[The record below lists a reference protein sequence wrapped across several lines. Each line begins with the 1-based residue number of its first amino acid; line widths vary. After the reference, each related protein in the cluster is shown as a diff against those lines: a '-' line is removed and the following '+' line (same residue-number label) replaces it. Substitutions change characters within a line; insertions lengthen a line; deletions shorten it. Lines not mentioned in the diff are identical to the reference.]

1 MLFKKKEFSIDLETG
16 LIIDESI
23 IDCYGGGKGGGVKYE
38 APEPQPIVSP
48 TPPIE
53 EASVELDEEE
63 KEKKTNSG
71 KGQLKVP
78 LSVGE
83 KAGLNTVSN
92 SGGLNV

>member
-1 MLFKKKEFSIDLETG
+1 MLFKKKEFSMDLETG
-16 LIIDESI
+16 LIIDLSV
-23 IDCYGGGKGGGVKYE
+23 IDCYGGGKGGVTYQP
-38 APEPQPIVSP
+38 PEPQPIVSP

-78 LSVGE
+78 LSVGV
-83 KAGLNTVSN
+83 KAGLNTGNN

>member
-16 LIIDESI
+16 LIIDESV
-23 IDCYGGGKGGGVKYE
+23 IDCYGGGKGVSYQP
-38 APEPQPIVSP
+38 PEPQPIVSP

-83 KAGLNTVSN
+83 KAGLNIGNGS
-92 SGGLNV
+92 SGLSV

>member
-16 LIIDESI
+16 LIIDESV
-23 IDCYGGGKGGGVKYE
+23 IDCYGGGKGASYQ

-53 EASVELDEEE
+53 EASVEPDEEE

-83 KAGLNTVSN
+83 KAGLNTGSN
-92 SGGLNV
+92 SDGLSV

>member
-16 LIIDESI
+16 LIIDESV
-23 IDCYGGGKGGGVKYE
+23 IDCYGGGKGASYQ

-53 EASVELDEEE
+53 EASVEPDEEE

-83 KAGLNTVSN
+83 KAGLNTGSN
-92 SGGLNV
+92 SDGLNV

>member
-16 LIIDESI
+16 LIIDESVI
-23 IDCYGGGKGGGVKYE
+23 ACYGGGKGASYQ

-83 KAGLNTVSN
+83 KAGLNTGSN

>member
-16 LIIDESI
+16 LIIDESV
-23 IDCYGGGKGGGVKYE
+23 IDCYGGGKGGGSYQP
-38 APEPQPIVSP
+38 PEPQPIVSP

-83 KAGLNTVSN
+83 KAGLNIGSN

>member
-1 MLFKKKEFSIDLETG
+1 MLFNKKEFSIDLETG
-16 LIIDESI
+16 LIIDDSV
-23 IDCYGGGKGGGVKYE
+23 IDCYGGGKGGSYQP
-38 APEPQPIVSP
+38 PEPQPIVSP

-63 KEKKTNSG
+63 KDKKTNSG

-83 KAGLNTVSN
+83 KAGLNTGSN
-92 SGGLNV
+92 SDGLNV

>member
-1 MLFKKKEFSIDLETG
+1 MLFKKKEFSIDLETC
-16 LIIDESI
+16 LIIDESV
-23 IDCYGGGKGGGVKYE
+23 IDCYGGGKGASYQP
-38 APEPQPIVSP
+38 PEPQPIVSP

-83 KAGLNTVSN
+83 KAGLNIGNGS
-92 SGGLNV
+92 SGLSV